1 MSQKKKVLVADDD
14 LSIVEVL
21 DIVLRDNGYDVLT
34 TLQADGITPLLLQK
48 PDMILLD
55 IWMSGA
61 NGKDICIK
69 LKSDPDTK
77 HIPVIMFSANRDTK
91 EIAMQA
97 GANGFISKP
106 FDLSELLSLVEQHTG
121 KSE

>member
-1 MSQKKKVLVADDD
+1 MSQKKRVLVADDD

-21 DIVLRDNGYDVLT
+21 DIVLSDNGYDVLT
-34 TLQADGITPLLLQK
+34 TLQAEGIMPLLLQK

-69 LKSDPDTK
+69 LKNDPQTK
-77 HIPVIMFSANRDTK
+77 HIPVVMFSANRDTK

-97 GANGFISKP
+97 GADGFISKP

-121 KSE
+121 KK